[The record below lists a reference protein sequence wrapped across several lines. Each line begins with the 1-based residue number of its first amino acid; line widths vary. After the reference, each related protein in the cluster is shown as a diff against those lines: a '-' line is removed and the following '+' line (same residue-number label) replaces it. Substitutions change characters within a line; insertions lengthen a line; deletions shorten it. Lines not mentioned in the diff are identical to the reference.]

1 MTAAPSYPVLT
12 RMKNPNNVLINE
24 YFGQL
29 ETYQHNWWEYVG
41 NRYIVEH
48 KEVGIPLLVELKGVI
63 VEEVAELKQMLDVV
77 NFTDFMPPFTLRELL
92 GMDEHDIDRWKINT
106 MHKSNAIG
114 IYIFKNVNY

>member
-1 MTAAPSYPVLT
+1 
-12 RMKNPNNVLINE
+12 MKNPNNVLINE

-29 ETYQHNWWEYVG
+29 ETYQHRWWEFVG

-63 VEEVAELKQMLDVV
+63 VEDVAELKQMLDVV

-106 MHKSNAIG
+106 MQKSNAIG